1 MMSEDGRGMESKT
14 CLVTGASR
22 GIGFYT
28 ARGLAEKG
36 AHVIIVG
43 HDEGR
48 GHEAAQQIGE
58 EVQGGTSEFVLAD
71 LSTLA
76 GMHHLADVVQ
86 QQHER
91 LDVLVNNVGGFFLTR
106 QETVDGFEMTF
117 ALDHLSYFVVTNLL
131 LDLLRRSAP
140 ARIVDVAS
148 ESHRGARIYFQ
159 DLQLER
165 RYTGMRAYGQAKLG
179 NLLFTYE
186 LARRLEGSGV
196 TANALHPG
204 FVDTNIGAQN
214 PIVRPVLGVVHW
226 ISAKSPEEGA
236 QTSIYLASSPEVR
249 GLSGKYYANEEPIE
263 SSSASYD
270 EEAAERLWRVSE
282 ELSEL
287 QPSVTA

>member
-1 MMSEDGRGMESKT
+1 MSGDGRGMEGKT
-14 CLVTGASR
+14 CLVTGASH

-28 ARGLAEKG
+28 ARGLAEMG

-48 GHEAAQQIGE
+48 GHEAVQQIE
-58 EVQGGTSEFVLAD
+58 QEVQGGTAEFILAD
-71 LSTLA
+71 LSTLD
-76 GMHHLADVVQ
+76 GMYHLSDVVQ
-86 QQHER
+86 QQHEA

-106 QETVDGFEMTF
+106 QETAGGIEMTF

-131 LDLLRRSAP
+131 LDLLRRRVP
-140 ARIVDVAS
+140 ARIVSVAS
-148 ESHRGARIYFQ
+148 EAHRGARIYFE

-165 RYTGMRAYGQAKLG
+165 RYTGMRAYGQAKLA

-186 LARRLEGSGV
+186 LARRLDGSEI

-204 FVDTNIGAQN
+204 FVNTDLGEQN
-214 PIVRPVLGVVHW
+214 PIVRPVLDVVHTLF
-226 ISAKSPEEGA
+226 AKSPEEGA
-236 QTSIYLASSPEVR
+236 QTSIYLASSPEVK
-249 GLSGKYYANEEPIE
+249 GVSGKYFADKQPID

-282 ELSEL
+282 ELTQL
-287 QPSVTA
+287 QPSMTA

>member
-1 MMSEDGRGMESKT
+1 MSGDGQGMEGKT

-43 HDEGR
+43 HDKGR
-48 GHEAAQQIGE
+48 GHEAVQQIE
-58 EVQGGTSEFVLAD
+58 QEVQGGSADFVLAD
-71 LSTLA
+71 LSSLD
-76 GMHHLADVVQ
+76 GMHHLADAVQ
-86 QQHER
+86 QQHEA

-106 QETVDGFEMTF
+106 QETVDGLEMTF

-140 ARIVDVAS
+140 ARIVNVAS

-159 DLQLER
+159 DLQLKR
-165 RYTGMRAYGQAKLG
+165 SYTGMRAYGQAKLA

-186 LARRLEGSGV
+186 LARRLDGSQI

-204 FVDTNIGAQN
+204 FVDTHIGGQN
-214 PIVRPVLGVVHW
+214 PIVRPVLDVVH
-226 ISAKSPEEGA
+226 SLFAKSPEEGA
-236 QTSIYLASSPEVR
+236 QTSIYLASSPEVQ
-249 GLSGKYYANEEPIE
+249 GASGKYYAEKQPID

-270 EEAAERLWRVSE
+270 EEVAERLWRVSE
-282 ELSEL
+282 ELAQL

>member
-1 MMSEDGRGMESKT
+1 MSEDGRRMQGRT

-22 GIGFYT
+22 GIGFHT
-28 ARGLAEKG
+28 AQGLASLG

-43 HDEGR
+43 HDEER
-48 GHEAAQQIGE
+48 GHEAAQKIEQ
-58 EVQGGTSEFVLAD
+58 EVQDGTAEFVFAD
-71 LSTLA
+71 LSSLQ

-86 QQHER
+86 QQHEA
-91 LDVLVNNVGGFFLTR
+91 LNVLVNNVGGFFLTR

-140 ARIVDVAS
+140 ARIVNVSS

-165 RYTGMRAYGQAKLG
+165 RYTGMRAYGQAKLA
-179 NLLFTYE
+179 NLFFTYE
-186 LARRLEGSGV
+186 LARRLDGSTI

-204 FVDTNIGAQN
+204 FVDTGLGGQN
-214 PIVRPVLGVVHW
+214 PIVRPVLDVIHTLF
-226 ISAKSPEEGA
+226 AKSPEEGA
-236 QTSIYLASSPEVR
+236 QTSIYLASSPEVK
-249 GLSGKYYANEEPIE
+249 GVTGKYYASKQPID

-282 ELSEL
+282 ELCQLE
-287 QPSVTA
+287 PSMTA